1 VLKILRHRVQG
12 YGLRVDSLL
21 PRGHLSKKYP
31 RRGMR
36 ASELHDLK
44 WTREIR
50 SRFNEAVLDPG
61 HPMRDGRTRSHHT
74 P

>member
-12 YGLRVDSLL
+12 YVPKVDSLV
-21 PRGHLSKKYP
+21 PRGYFSKKYP

-36 ASELHDLK
+36 ASEPHDLK

-50 SRFNEAVLDPG
+50 SRFNEAVRDSG
-61 HPMRDGRTRSHHT
+61 HPIRDGRT
-74 P
+74 